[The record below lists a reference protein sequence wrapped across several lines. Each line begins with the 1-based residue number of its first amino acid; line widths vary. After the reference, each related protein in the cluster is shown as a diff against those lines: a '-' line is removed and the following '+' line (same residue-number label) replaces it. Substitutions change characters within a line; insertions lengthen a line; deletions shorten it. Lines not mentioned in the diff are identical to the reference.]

1 MQTLALVLAAG
12 KGTRM
17 ALSGP
22 KVMQELLGKP
32 LLWYVLKSLEQVV
45 GREVYPIVGY
55 EKEIIEEYFSEYKE
69 NFIFQKKQLG
79 TGHALQVAWSKIEE
93 KNPEV
98 VLVTNGDTPLVKRE
112 YFNLLLEKVRE
123 FDLVFLSLEL
133 EEPGSYGRIIR
144 NEQGKVE
151 RIVEAKDL
159 SSEKEKQIKEV
170 NAGIYCFR
178 IEFLQE
184 CLFKLASNNAQ
195 KEYYITDLIGLA
207 KEYGFEVE
215 ALNLGKVPELLGI
228 NTVQELSLQEE
239 FLREK
244 IVKSWLEKGV
254 LIRQPKSVVI
264 GPEVELEKGVV
275 IEGPVHILGI
285 SKIGAPA
292 KIGPYSFIKDSE
304 IHGRVYEFCHIEQAL
319 IKEGVN
325 VGPFARLRPG
335 TVLEVGSR
343 VGNFVEVK
351 KSVLGRE
358 SKANHL
364 TYIGDSFI
372 GEKVNIGAGTITC
385 NYDGKNKHQTIIED
399 RAFIGSNT
407 ALVAPVKIGKESLVG
422 AGSTIT
428 KEVPA
433 NSLAIARAK
442 QVILPK
448 KKKD

>member
-32 LLWYVLKSLEQVV
+32 LLWYVFKSLEQVV
-45 GREVYPIVGY
+45 GKEVYPIVGY
-55 EKEIIEEYFSEYKE
+55 EKERIEDYFAEYKG
-69 NFIFQKKQLG
+69 NFIFQEEQLG
-79 TGHALQVAWSKIEE
+79 TGHALQIAWPKIEE
-93 KNPEV
+93 KNPEI
-98 VLVTNGDTPLVKRE
+98 VLVTNGDTPLVKKE
-112 YFNLLLEKVRE
+112 YFNLLLEKVKK

-133 EEPGSYGRIIR
+133 EEPGSYGRVIR
-144 NEQGKVE
+144 NKQGKVE
-151 RIVEAKDL
+151 KIIEAKDL
-159 SSEKEKQIKEV
+159 SSEREKQIKEV

-178 IEFLQE
+178 IEFLKK
-184 CLFKLASNNAQ
+184 CLFKLGSDNAQ

-207 KEYGFEVE
+207 KEYGFGVE
-215 ALNLGKVPELLGI
+215 ALNLGQVPELLGI
-228 NTVQELSLQEE
+228 NSVQELSLQEE
-239 FLREK
+239 FLRDK
-244 IVKSWLEKGV
+244 IVREWLEKGV
-254 LIRQPKSVVI
+254 LIRHPKSVII
-264 GPEVELEKGVV
+264 GPEVEVEKGVV
-275 IEGPVHILGI
+275 IEGPVHILGQ
-285 SKIGAPA
+285 SRIGFPA

-304 IHGRVYEFCHIEQAL
+304 IYGRVHEFCHIEQAL
-319 IKEGVN
+319 IKEEVN

-335 TVLEVGSR
+335 TVLEIGSR

-351 KSVLGRE
+351 KSVLGRG

-364 TYIGDSFI
+364 TYLGDSLI

-399 RAFIGSNT
+399 RAFIGSNS
-407 ALVAPVKIGKESLVG
+407 ALVAPVKIGKDSLVG

-433 NSLAIARAK
+433 GSLAIARAK